1 MPAKRKK
8 SVSKKTAARRSSRP
22 TKAAAKKSTTT
33 SRSAVK
39 KTGQSAKRIAGTK
52 KTPRTQGTAKKSA
65 KTTKGRPKKTARTTK
80 SRVSAT
86 TKTAK
91 RVAPKAKRRPKA
103 VSAKTSRKAKSAPK
117 RAVKT
122 SKPAAKTAAKKA
134 KRSVK
139 KIARSTPLAAK
150 KTAVARRSAKK
161 TTQSAKPA
169 IKKRSKGTK
178 QPVKK
183 ATRRSPVA
191 AKKKAPT
198 VKRAA
203 RATTKTAKS
212 AKAKSRKGK
221 TVAAKKPPKSAKAL
235 KSAAAKRKPAAKTSE
250 KALVKFDPLQRYL
263 TEISTYKLLTREE
276 ERELGIRVR
285 EKGDKDAA
293 YRLVTSNLRL
303 VVKIALEFQRVWMQ
317 NLLDLIQEGNIG
329 LMQAVKKFD
338 PYKNVKFSYYASF
351 WIKAY
356 ILKFIMDN
364 WRLVKIGTTQG
375 QRKLFFKLKKEK
387 QKLIDEGFEPKP
399 KLLSE
404 RLGVSE
410 REIIDMD
417 QRLDGW
423 DVSLD
428 APLKEDSDTERIE
441 FVSTNAES
449 IEDQV
454 SKKEI
459 EVLLHNKIA
468 EFRKKMTPRELE
480 IFDLRIFSDN
490 PVTLQEIGDRY
501 GISRERV
508 RQVEKNI
515 IKKMREFFKREIPD
529 FASYTEGSRSD

>member
-1 MPAKRKK
+1 MKKKTEKETKAARAKPVKKKAAQPRAAQSKAAKTKTARKTKATRAPAARKTTKTKVAKAKKSVKPKAPKIKKPATSKAVKAATVGAKRK
-8 SVSKKTAARRSSRP
+8 AD
-22 TKAAAKKSTTT
+22 
-33 SRSAVK
+33 
-39 KTGQSAKRIAGTK
+39 
-52 KTPRTQGTAKKSA
+52 
-65 KTTKGRPKKTARTTK
+65 K
-80 SRVSAT
+80 SRQ
-86 TKTAK
+86 TAD
-91 RVAPKAKRRPKA
+91 
-103 VSAKTSRKAKSAPK
+103 
-117 RAVKT
+117 
-122 SKPAAKTAAKKA
+122 
-134 KRSVK
+134 
-139 KIARSTPLAAK
+139 
-150 KTAVARRSAKK
+150 
-161 TTQSAKPA
+161 
-169 IKKRSKGTK
+169 
-178 QPVKK
+178 
-183 ATRRSPVA
+183 
-191 AKKKAPT
+191 
-198 VKRAA
+198 
-203 RATTKTAKS
+203 
-212 AKAKSRKGK
+212 
-221 TVAAKKPPKSAKAL
+221 
-235 KSAAAKRKPAAKTSE
+235 

-263 TEISTYKLLTREE
+263 TEISSYKLLTREQ
-276 ERELGIRVR
+276 EREYGIRVR
-285 EKGDKDAA
+285 EKGDREAA
-293 YRLVTSNLRL
+293 YALVTSNLRL

-387 QKLIDEGFEPKP
+387 QKLIDMGFDPKP

-410 REIIDMD
+410 REVIDMD

-428 APLKEDSDTERIE
+428 APLKDDSDTERIE
-441 FVSTNAES
+441 FLSTATES

-480 IFDLRIFSDN
+480 IFDLRIFSDT

-529 FASYTEGSRSD
+529 FASYTEGRSSE

>member
-1 MPAKRKK
+1 MMKKKPAKRKTAVKKKKTTAKAKKTVKRTKAPK
-8 SVSKKTAARRSSRP
+8 STGEKKDLKVRAKKKTA
-22 TKAAAKKSTTT
+22 
-33 SRSAVK
+33 
-39 KTGQSAKRIAGTK
+39 G
-52 KTPRTQGTAKKSA
+52 
-65 KTTKGRPKKTARTTK
+65 
-80 SRVSAT
+80 
-86 TKTAK
+86 
-91 RVAPKAKRRPKA
+91 
-103 VSAKTSRKAKSAPK
+103 
-117 RAVKT
+117 
-122 SKPAAKTAAKKA
+122 KP
-134 KRSVK
+134 SD
-139 KIARSTPLAAK
+139 
-150 KTAVARRSAKK
+150 
-161 TTQSAKPA
+161 
-169 IKKRSKGTK
+169 
-178 QPVKK
+178 
-183 ATRRSPVA
+183 
-191 AKKKAPT
+191 
-198 VKRAA
+198 
-203 RATTKTAKS
+203 
-212 AKAKSRKGK
+212 
-221 TVAAKKPPKSAKAL
+221 
-235 KSAAAKRKPAAKTSE
+235 

-263 TEISTYKLLTREE
+263 TEISGYKLLTREE

-285 EKGDKDAA
+285 EHGDKDAA
-293 YRLVTSNLRL
+293 YKLVTSNLRL

-387 QKLIDEGFEPKP
+387 QKLIDDGFDPKP

-441 FVSTNAES
+441 FLSTNSES

-459 EVLLHNKIA
+459 EFMLHNKIA

-529 FASYTEGSRSD
+529 FASYTETSKAD

>member
-1 MPAKRKK
+1 MK
-8 SVSKKTAARRSSRP
+8 KKTI
-22 TKAAAKKSTTT
+22 
-33 SRSAVK
+33 
-39 KTGQSAKRIAGTK
+39 KRQT
-52 KTPRTQGTAKKSA
+52 TAKK
-65 KTTKGRPKKTARTTK
+65 KTTAR
-80 SRVSAT
+80 
-86 TKTAK
+86 
-91 RVAPKAKRRPKA
+91 KA
-103 VSAKTSRKAKSAPK
+103 V
-117 RAVKT
+117 
-122 SKPAAKTAAKKA
+122 
-134 KRSVK
+134 
-139 KIARSTPLAAK
+139 
-150 KTAVARRSAKK
+150 
-161 TTQSAKPA
+161 
-169 IKKRSKGTK
+169 KGTK
-178 QPVKK
+178 
-183 ATRRSPVA
+183 
-191 AKKKAPT
+191 
-198 VKRAA
+198 A
-203 RATTKTAKS
+203 RAISKKS
-212 AKAKSRKGK
+212 KVPASR
-221 TVAAKKPPKSAKAL
+221 P
-235 KSAAAKRKPAAKTSE
+235 SE
-250 KALVKFDPLQRYL
+250 KSLVKFDALQRYL
-263 TEISTYKLLTREE
+263 SEISNYNLLTREQ

-285 EKGDKDAA
+285 EHGDKQAA
-293 YRLVTSNLRL
+293 LTLVTSNLRL

-387 QKLIDEGFEPKP
+387 QKLIDDGFDPKP

-410 REIIDMD
+410 REIVDMD

-428 APLKEDSDTERIE
+428 APLKDDSDTERIE
-441 FVSTNAES
+441 FLSTNTES

-480 IFDLRIFSDN
+480 IFDLRIFSDS

-529 FASYTEGSRSD
+529 FASYTEGSTAE